1 MSATTVEVI
10 SRRAQARK
18 AVENARKAVTVANLH
33 FAGVAVLGLVNLYL
47 IVHMGVAYQQMHSQN
62 DDAVAAQ
69 KVMLT
74 TARLGAQPL
83 EGLDA
88 KLDEATSES
97 DAFYRKRLPSAY
109 SQMLSELG
117 DLAKKDRVKLSRV
130 QYGQTPVLEGTT
142 AELTQVQMDANLS
155 GDYRP
160 LVVFMNSLERDRMF
174 FLINAIALS
183 GQQSGTV
190 NLRLRLTTYLR
201 AKGAREA
208 LEVVKP
214 LVKAPGKTSGK
225 APAQPPV
232 KTGATVSA
240 PGRTR

>member
-1 MSATTVEVI
+1 MSAAIDRTTLEVVA
-10 SRRAQARK
+10 RRASARK
-18 AVENARKAVTVANLH
+18 IAERARNAVTMLNLH

-47 IVHMGVAYQQMHSQN
+47 IVHMLLAYQQMHSQN

-74 TARLGAQPL
+74 TAKLGAMPL

-97 DAFYRKRLPSAY
+97 DAFYQKRLPSAY
-109 SQMLSELG
+109 SQMLTELG
-117 DLAKKDRVKLSRV
+117 ALATRDRVKLSRV
-130 QYGQTPVLEGTT
+130 QYGQLPVLEGSKY
-142 AELTQVQMDANLS
+142 ELTQVQMDANLS

-160 LVVFMNSLERDRMF
+160 LVLFMNSLERDRMF

-201 AKGAREA
+201 AKGPGEA

-214 LVKAPGKTSGK
+214 LMKAGP
-225 APAQPPV
+225 
-232 KTGATVSA
+232 TVSA
-240 PGRTR
+240 AGGVR